1 MPAYDQCHDQ
11 VVRAFQTD
19 GWQIVAQH
27 VTLVAG
33 KRKVHVD
40 LRVQRGSNGTSEEM
54 FLVEV
59 KCFPE
64 RASWSDEIY
73 GAIGQYLIYRAM
85 LDTLGQETVSL
96 YLSIPLSIYTEFFD
110 EVVKLAIQ
118 KHNIQ
123 MVVVDLITERID
135 RWIRS

>member
-11 VVRAFQTD
+11 VVRAFQKD
-19 GWQIVAQH
+19 GWEVVAQH

-33 KRKVHVD
+33 KRKAHVD
-40 LRVQRGSNGTSEEM
+40 LRVQRGSNGSSEEM
-54 FLVEV
+54 FLVEI

-64 RASWSDEIY
+64 RAAWSDEIY

-85 LDTLGQETVSL
+85 LETLGEEAVSL
-96 YLSIPLSIYTEFFD
+96 YLSIPLSIYTDFFD
-110 EVVKLAIQ
+110 EVVNLAIQ

-123 MVVVDLITERID
+123 MVVVDLIAERID
-135 RWIRS
+135 RWIR